1 VKIYLDNCSLQR
13 PFDDVTQPR
22 IALEAQAILSLVA
35 MSKANELELVS
46 SEVLRFEIDNL
57 KDEQKKEFVNAFLG
71 TPATHVILNN
81 TIETQAAAF
90 VSEGIK
96 PLDALHLACAI
107 AAEADYFCTSD
118 DKFFRKARAIMNLG
132 IKVTTPPQLLEELS
146 YDNR

>member
-1 VKIYLDNCSLQR
+1 
-13 PFDDVTQPR
+13 
-22 IALEAQAILSLVA
+22 

-57 KDEQKKEFVNAFLG
+57 NNEQKKEFINAFLG
-71 TPATHVILNN
+71 TPKTYIMLDDAIESRAAT
-81 TIETQAAAF
+81 F

-96 PLDALHLACAI
+96 SLDALHLACAI
-107 AAEADYFCTSD
+107 AAKADYFCTSD

-132 IKVTTPPQLLEELS
+132 INVTTPPQLLEELS